1 MPANSIE
8 PAYTAGGWRAA
19 VCGGKFGASAI
30 MQFAT
35 AQLVTLGTVVVLS
48 VGGPAAAANDYPT
61 SALADYVFGCMAS
74 NGQTQEMLQ
83 KCSCS
88 IDVISSLVS
97 YEEYVQA
104 ETVLRM
110 VQQPGEAA
118 GVFRDSPWT
127 KSVVED
133 LRRAQAEAEIRC
145 F

>member
-1 MPANSIE
+1 M
-8 PAYTAGGWRAA
+8 
-19 VCGGKFGASAI
+19 
-30 MQFAT
+30 MQFDIARYRRCG
-35 AQLVTLGTVVVLS
+35 ALCSALLFTVA
-48 VGGPAAAANDYPT
+48 GPATAANDYPT
-61 SALADYVFGCMAS
+61 AALADYVFGCMAS

-88 IDVISSLVS
+88 IDVVSSLVP

-110 VQQPGEAA
+110 VQLPGEAA
-118 GVFRDSPWT
+118 GVFRDSAWT

>member
-1 MPANSIE
+1 MARPVSFCRGSAL
-8 PAYTAGGWRAA
+8 A
-19 VCGGKFGASAI
+19 VGLMLWSGNHA
-30 MQFAT
+30 
-35 AQLVTLGTVVVLS
+35 V
-48 VGGPAAAANDYPT
+48 AANDYPT
-61 SALADYVFGCMAS
+61 AALADYVFGCMAS

-118 GVFRDSPWT
+118 GVFRDSAWT

>member
-1 MPANSIE
+1 MHNSKAIAALGLAILLSAANS
-8 PAYTAGGWRAA
+8 
-19 VCGGKFGASAI
+19 ASAN
-30 MQFAT
+30 
-35 AQLVTLGTVVVLS
+35 
-48 VGGPAAAANDYPT
+48 NDYST
-61 SALADYVFGCMAS
+61 ATLADYVFGCMAS

-88 IDVISSLVS
+88 IDVISSLIP

-104 ETVLRM
+104 ETVLRL
-110 VQQPGEAA
+110 VQRPGESTS
-118 GVFRDSPWT
+118 VFRDAAWT

>member
-1 MPANSIE
+1 MFQFAVVRYCQPIALS
-8 PAYTAGGWRAA
+8 AA
-19 VCGGKFGASAI
+19 V
-30 MQFAT
+30 
-35 AQLVTLGTVVVLS
+35 LLS
-48 VGGPAAAANDYPT
+48 VAGPAAAANDYPT

-110 VQQPGEAA
+110 VQQPSEAA

>member
-1 MPANSIE
+1 
-8 PAYTAGGWRAA
+8 
-19 VCGGKFGASAI
+19 
-30 MQFAT
+30 MQFIARHCR
-35 AQLVTLGTVVVLS
+35 
-48 VGGPAAAANDYPT
+48 PAAFSIGFLVLAGVPAKAANDYPT
-61 SALADYVFGCMAS
+61 SVLADYVFGCMAS

-97 YEEYVQA
+97 YDEYVQA

-110 VQQPGEAA
+110 VQRPGEASA
-118 GVFRDSPWT
+118 VFRDSAWT
-127 KSVVED
+127 KSVVDD

>member
-1 MPANSIE
+1 MMLFAIARS
-8 PAYTAGGWRAA
+8 
-19 VCGGKFGASAI
+19 CGLGSASAL
-30 MQFAT
+30 FLLA
-35 AQLVTLGTVVVLS
+35 AGTS
-48 VGGPAAAANDYPT
+48 AMAANDYPT
-61 SALADYVFGCMAS
+61 AALADYVFGCMAS

-88 IDVISSLVS
+88 IDVISSLVA
-97 YEEYVQA
+97 YDEYVQA

-118 GVFRDSPWT
+118 AVFRDSAWT

>member
-1 MPANSIE
+1 MRMLDSKAI
-8 PAYTAGGWRAA
+8 AGLSLAILFSATGS
-19 VCGGKFGASAI
+19 AS
-30 MQFAT
+30 
-35 AQLVTLGTVVVLS
+35 
-48 VGGPAAAANDYPT
+48 AANDYST
-61 SALADYVFGCMAS
+61 ATLADYVFGCMAS

-88 IDVISSLVS
+88 IDVISSLIP

-104 ETVLRM
+104 ETVLRL
-110 VQQPGEAA
+110 VQRPGESTS
-118 GVFRDSPWT
+118 VFRDAAWT